1 MAPASTSASG
11 SSTRSVR
18 RGGSQSQESN
28 ARSASRHLAG
38 GVLRALAAAVAGVV
52 LACGIGVLVWAVTP
66 SSGSPGTVLR
76 GAIAALGAANFLPP
90 SIGGITI
97 TAPPLLLTAVCFG
110 TVASAANAGRRPG
123 VTLPAELSGAVLVG
137 LIYGAVVTA
146 VVSSLAPAGAEN
158 VGRGWAPVLL
168 GIVAAISGVLLR
180 GRLSRDRWRALAP
193 AWLQVGLRSGGAGL
207 LLILA
212 GGGIGVVAGL
222 ALSFGTAIDLSSITA
237 PSVGDGVGMVL
248 LGLSYLP
255 NAVIA
260 GAGYSTGTGFQIGA
274 GTYSPLGTTGID
286 LPGLPLLAAVP
297 ASGGLSPIG
306 LLLAVFPLAAA
317 AVIGLVAVRGLLVRR
332 DRVLAALTAAAV
344 AGVGTT
350 VLAAV
355 AGGGVQGSPW
365 AHFGVP
371 LWVGLVVFGGLA
383 AIGGTIAAVAG
394 WSSVPRTVAPAP
406 QTVSDSDP
414 AVDPGLMVDPD
425 PVADPGDPEK
435 GPPAAENDPTE
446 PRSPLLASPFQD
458 SHQPDA
464 ADEWAAERQQD
475 HPPVE
480 SKVGPSVETWAAQHV
495 EAETTGHPD
504 PVVEPS
510 ADTEAVP
517 DLDAQPGVAADGAA
531 PHLAPEPDPPADDAT
546 APH

>member
-1 MAPASTSASG
+1 MAPASTSASA

-18 RGGSQSQESN
+18 RGGSESQESN

-38 GVLRALAAAVAGVV
+38 GVLRALAAAAAGVV

-137 LIYGAVVTA
+137 LVYGAVVTA

-180 GRLSRDRWRALAP
+180 GRQSRDRWGALAP

-222 ALSFGTAIDLSSITA
+222 ALSFGTAIDLSSIAA

-317 AVIGLVAVRGLLVRR
+317 AMIGLVAVRRLLVRR

-355 AGGGVQGSPW
+355 AGGGVQGSRW

-394 WSSVPRTVAPAP
+394 WSGVPWTVAPAP
-406 QTVSDSDP
+406 DPASSDSDP
-414 AVDPGLMVDPD
+414 TVDLDLTVDPD

-435 GPPAAENDPTE
+435 GSPAAENDPIE
-446 PRSPLLASPFQD
+446 PRSPLLASAFQD
-458 SHQPDA
+458 SQQPDA
-464 ADEWAAERQQD
+464 ADEWSAEHQATETSAGLSTGGVQD
-475 HPPVE
+475 RPLRGNP
-480 SKVGPSVETWAAQHV
+480 GR
-495 EAETTGHPD
+495 
-504 PVVEPS
+504 S
-510 ADTEAVP
+510 A
-517 DLDAQPGVAADGAA
+517 G
-531 PHLAPEPDPPADDAT
+531 
-546 APH
+546 

>member
-11 SSTRSVR
+11 SATRPVR
-18 RGGSQSQESN
+18 RGGSESEESN

-38 GVLRALAAAVAGVV
+38 GVLRALAAAAAGVV
-52 LACGIGVLVWAVTP
+52 LVCGIGVLVWAVTP

-97 TAPPLLLTAVCFG
+97 TAAPLLLTAVCFG

-123 VTLPAELSGAVLVG
+123 VTLPAELAGAVLVG
-137 LIYGAVVTA
+137 LVYGAVVTA
-146 VVSSLAPAGAEN
+146 VVSSLAPVGAEN

-168 GIVAAISGVLLR
+168 GIVAAVSGVLLR
-180 GRLSRDRWRALAP
+180 GRLSRDRWRTMAP

-222 ALSFGTAIDLSSITA
+222 TLSFGTAIDLSSIAA

-297 ASGGLSPIG
+297 DSGGLSPIG
-306 LLLAVFPLAAA
+306 LLLALFPLAAA
-317 AVIGLVAVRGLLVRR
+317 AVIGLVVVRRLVVRR
-332 DRVLAALTAAAV
+332 DRVLAALAAAAV

-383 AIGGTIAAVAG
+383 AIGGAISAVAG
-394 WSSVPRTVAPAP
+394 WSSVPWTVA
-406 QTVSDSDP
+406 SDP
-414 AVDPGLMVDPD
+414 QSVSSVLAARAVPEATVDPEAVVVAESAVDPDAGVVAESAVDPGAAV
-425 PVADPGDPEK
+425 DPGDPEK
-435 GPPAAENDPTE
+435 GPPVAKNDPLE

-464 ADEWAAERQQD
+464 ADEWAAEHQQD
-475 HPPVE
+475 HPP
-480 SKVGPSVETWAAQHV
+480 
-495 EAETTGHPD
+495 
-504 PVVEPS
+504 
-510 ADTEAVP
+510 ADT
-517 DLDAQPGVAADGAA
+517 QAA
-531 PHLAPEPDPPADDAT
+531 PDRDAEPDPPADDVA